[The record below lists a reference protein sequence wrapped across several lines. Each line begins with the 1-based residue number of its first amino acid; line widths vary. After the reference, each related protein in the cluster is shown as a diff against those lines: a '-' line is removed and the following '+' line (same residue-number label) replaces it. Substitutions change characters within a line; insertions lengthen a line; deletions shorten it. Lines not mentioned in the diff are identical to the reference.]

1 MEKSKRFLALD
12 AFRGF
17 TIIAM
22 ILVNTPGSWSYV
34 YPPLQHADWH
44 GCTPTDLVFPFFL
57 FIVGVSMWYSLSS
70 ARARLKKQGRRLSR
84 GLSQKIIK
92 RSFLIF
98 GIGLFIN
105 AFPFV
110 NLELSALR
118 IMGVLQRIALAFC
131 LASFLCLLLNTK
143 QLLLAAIG
151 MLLSYWVLLWGFGG
165 EGPYG
170 LSGNLVRS
178 VDLKIFGAT
187 HLWQGK
193 GIPFDPEGLLST
205 FPATVNVI
213 FGYLTAQL
221 ILARADKTV
230 RTRLLRLVGL
240 ACIVLGFFW
249 GMVFPINKSLWTSS
263 YVLYTT
269 GFAIIS
275 LYLFIL
281 LFEWKAFRERSD
293 FLLVFG
299 MNSLFAYTLSMLWVK
314 LLYAIRCGD
323 THAYDAFYKLLVPF
337 AGPMNGSLLF
347 AILHI
352 LFFGGILAV
361 LYRRGIFIKV

>member
-1 MEKSKRFLALD
+1 MEKPNRFLALD

-57 FIVGVSMWYSLSS
+57 FIVGVSMWYSF
-70 ARARLKKQGRRLSR
+70 KKQGHQLTKNLSW
-84 GLSQKIIK
+84 KIIK

-98 GIGLFIN
+98 AIGLFIN

-110 NLELSALR
+110 NLELSSLR

-143 QLLLAAIG
+143 QLILVAAG
-151 MLLSYWVLLWGFGG
+151 VLLSYWGLLWGFV
-165 EGPYG
+165 EETPYG
-170 LSGNLVRS
+170 LSENLVRQI
-178 VDLKIFGAT
+178 DLKIFGAT

-205 FPATVNVI
+205 LPATANVI
-213 FGYLTAQL
+213 LGYLTAQL
-221 ILARADKTV
+221 ILAREDRIV
-230 RTRLLRLVGL
+230 YSRLLRIVGL
-240 ACIVLGFFW
+240 ACIVVGFLW

-269 GFAIIS
+269 GFALIF

-281 LFEWKAFRERSD
+281 LFKWKAFRERSD

-314 LLYAIRCGD
+314 LLYAIPWGE
-323 THAYDAFYKLLVPF
+323 THAYDALYKLLVPF
-337 AGPMNGSLLF
+337 AGNMNGSLLF
-347 AILHI
+347 AVLHI
-352 LFFGGILAV
+352 LFFGAILTV
-361 LYRRGIFIKV
+361 LYRRRIFIKV

>member
-1 MEKSKRFLALD
+1 MEKSTRFLALD

-44 GCTPTDLVFPFFL
+44 GCSPTDLVFPFFL
-57 FIVGVSMWYSLSS
+57 FIVGVSMWYSFKRQGHQLS
-70 ARARLKKQGRRLSR
+70 KGMSR
-84 GLSQKIIK
+84 KIIK

-98 GIGLFIN
+98 AIGLFIN
-105 AFPFV
+105 AFPFI
-110 NLELSALR
+110 NLELSSLR

-143 QLLLAAIG
+143 QLILAAAGI
-151 MLLSYWVLLWGFGG
+151 LCLYWALLWGFAG
-165 EGPYG
+165 EDPYG
-170 LSGNLVRS
+170 LSENLVRHI
-178 VDLKIFGAT
+178 DLNILGAT

-205 FPATVNVI
+205 LPATVNVI
-213 FGYLTAQL
+213 LGYLTTQL
-221 ILARADKTV
+221 ILAREDKTV
-230 RTRLLRLVGL
+230 RTRMLRLVGL
-240 ACIVLGFFW
+240 ACIMIGFFW

-269 GFAIIS
+269 GFALIF

-281 LFEWKAFRERSD
+281 LFKWEAFRKRSG

-314 LLYAIRCGD
+314 LLYAIQWGG
-323 THAYDAFYKLLVPF
+323 TNAYDAFYKLLVPL
-337 AGPMNGSLLF
+337 AGNMNGSLLF
-347 AILHI
+347 AVLHI
-352 LFFGGILAV
+352 LFFGGILTV
-361 LYRRGIFIKV
+361 LYKRRIFIKV

>member
-1 MEKSKRFLALD
+1 
-12 AFRGF
+12 
-17 TIIAM
+17 
-22 ILVNTPGSWSYV
+22 
-34 YPPLQHADWH
+34 
-44 GCTPTDLVFPFFL
+44 
-57 FIVGVSMWYSLSS
+57 MWYSLSS

-193 GIPFDPEGLLST
+193 GIPFDPEGLL
-205 FPATVNVI
+205 
-213 FGYLTAQL
+213 
-221 ILARADKTV
+221 
-230 RTRLLRLVGL
+230 
-240 ACIVLGFFW
+240 GFLW

-352 LFFGGILAV
+352 LFFGGILVV